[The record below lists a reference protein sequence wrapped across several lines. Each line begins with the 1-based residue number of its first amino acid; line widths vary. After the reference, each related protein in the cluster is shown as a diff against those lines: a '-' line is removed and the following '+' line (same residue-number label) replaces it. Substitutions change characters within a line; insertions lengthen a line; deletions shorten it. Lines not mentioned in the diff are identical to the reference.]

1 VEFGA
6 ELAKRLDDIDV
17 DQVWGEL
24 AELNASRNP
33 EAQKLAGPLH
43 HAALSGYK
51 AMCKLII
58 TQCKCDVD
66 AATIDGNCLSICIA
80 HLCAYWL
87 LIHLC
92 AYFDFACDCFFSP
105 AIVGGDRVGFE
116 VRGHLF
122 SFGLGLGLN

>member
-1 VEFGA
+1 MEFGA

-33 EAQKLAGPLH
+33 EAQKHAGPLH

-66 AATIDGNCLSICIA
+66 AATIDGNNAQNTKGYSQKVQYLFGI
-80 HLCAYWL
+80 
-87 LIHLC
+87 
-92 AYFDFACDCFFSP
+92 FSNNK
-105 AIVGGDRVGFE
+105 I
-116 VRGHLF
+116 
-122 SFGLGLGLN
+122 